1 MALINLLT
9 DPKNFIF
16 YTGKGYQGD
25 GSKTGMTDIPYGK
38 DQPGGGSSNQPYI
51 QTDIPNQSSPLNGG
65 ADSDFLLRG
74 GITAPLDA
82 AQDVLRL
89 SKFFIDTKSPNGLFF
104 TLKQNLLSRTSV
116 RTQAS
121 TGPSY
126 GGAAGG
132 VNQGIYTPLST
143 LAQAGVGFTGTH
155 LNLFGLDPSS
165 PMTGVLNGGLF
176 PNLGLNRYSDT
187 VKSTQDSLDNRLVLL
202 TNSKIVSFDSRLADS
217 QSTLPKYS
225 ISPNLTDVLS
235 YGGGPGSILGIGKT
249 NIPFADQRTGLNNPN
264 INPPKKT
271 VFATENYDGS
281 PIILG
286 LFSSDFYKSPARIS
300 GINYDTALLFSGVS
314 NNIQID
320 SPNYDRF
327 DNISLI
333 NNQGTGGEGLLS
345 SLNNPLI
352 NPPGRNPRKQLFV
365 VTDYD
370 GSPKILGNFQFS
382 DYYKTPA
389 RVKINYNN
397 VLGASKK
404 YQSYT
409 DSGFNSLES
418 NYIENGDLLTNPN
431 IYKSDSLIPFN
442 SNKFGTLS
450 WTPSFQNP
458 VGPNSSTTYLQDLV
472 ETGSLS
478 TIKFDTDITDGGVLP
493 LNSVYKSGSLDF
505 NDKILENNTKVL
517 TQEQIS
523 QIGSELNN
531 KNKIGSPS
539 IIDFRKRLLNNED
552 FQAPDYS
559 GPDSKNIEN
568 RVFLGD
574 PGIKG
579 YVGSYETGK
588 DGLDGNPLGPL
599 DKINASKLNKD
610 KTKVIYDSNGAEKEG
625 KSNDLVKFR
634 IASIDSGGGSEQ
646 IYMHFRAFLD
656 SFQDSYNA
664 SWTDHQYLGRGEK
677 FYTYNGFTR
686 AISLSWTV
694 VAQSKEELIPMY
706 RKLNYLASN
715 LAPDYSTNGY
725 MRGPLVSLTLGGY
738 LYEQPGF
745 ITALT
750 YDIPNDSTWE
760 IGINNEGGDDNNVKE
775 LSHMIKVTG
784 FNFTPIQKFTPRKGN
799 PNSLGAI
806 PFIALTAGGNSNY

>member
-1 MALINLLT
+1 MSLINLLT
-9 DPKNFIF
+9 DPKDFIF
-16 YTGKGYQGD
+16 YAGKGYPGD
-25 GSKTGMTDIPYGK
+25 GSKTGMTDIPYGN

-51 QTDIPNQSSPLNGG
+51 KTDIPDQSSPLNGG

-126 GGAAGG
+126 GGATGG

-155 LNLFGLDPSS
+155 LNLLGLDPSS
-165 PMTGVLNGGLF
+165 PMLGVVDGGLF
-176 PNLGLNRYSDT
+176 PNLGLNRYSDV
-187 VKSTQDSLDNRLVLL
+187 VKFSQNAKNNRLVGLYQVKTL
-202 TNSKIVSFDSRLADS
+202 QDPTFIPEGLKGSYAVSDD
-217 QSTLPKYS
+217 
-225 ISPNLTDVLS
+225 IILS
-235 YGGGPGSILGIGKT
+235 YGGGPNSILGIGKT
-249 NIPFADQRTGLNNPN
+249 NILFADQRTGLNNPN
-264 INPPKKT
+264 INPPQKT
-271 VFATENYDGS
+271 IFTLENYDGS
-281 PIILG
+281 PKIIG
-286 LFSSDFYKSPARIS
+286 DFTGFTTPARI
-300 GINYDTALLFSGVS
+300 
-314 NNIQID
+314 
-320 SPNYDRF
+320 
-327 DNISLI
+327 
-333 NNQGTGGEGLLS
+333 
-345 SLNNPLI
+345 
-352 NPPGRNPRKQLFV
+352 
-365 VTDYD
+365 
-370 GSPKILGNFQFS
+370 
-382 DYYKTPA
+382 
-389 RVKINYNN
+389 KINYRT
-397 VLGASKK
+397 VLGLLGASGYYSAYSDKGIINNDIT
-404 YQSYT
+404 S
-409 DSGFNSLES
+409 D
-418 NYIENGDLLTNPN
+418 GDLLRVDNVYEP
-431 IYKSDSLIPFN
+431 DSLTPNLEKIG
-442 SNKFGTLS
+442 SLT
-450 WTPSFQNP
+450 WTPSFQDP
-458 VGPNSSTTYLQDLV
+458 IGPNSSTTYLQDLA

-478 TIKFDTDITDGGVLP
+478 TLIFDTNVQSGGVQD
-493 LNSVYKSGSLDF
+493 LNSVYNSGSLVS

-517 TQEQIS
+517 TQTQILS
-523 QIGSELNN
+523 INNN
-531 KNKIGSPS
+531 KSNNINIGSPS

-552 FQAPDYS
+552 FAAPDYS
-559 GPDSKNIEN
+559 GPNSKNIEN

-610 KTKVIYDSNGAEKEG
+610 KTKIIYDSNGAEKEG

-634 IASIDSGGGSEQ
+634 IASIDSGGGSEK

-664 SWTDHQYLGRGEK
+664 SWADHQYLGRGEK
-677 FYTYNGFTR
+677 FYTYNGFAR

-745 ITALT
+745 ITSLT

-760 IGINNEGGDDNNVKE
+760 IGINNEGGDDENVKE

-784 FNFTPIQKFTPRKGN
+784 FNFTPIQTFTPRKGN
-799 PNSLGAI
+799 PNSLGSI
-806 PFIALTAGGNSNY
+806 PFIALTAGGASNY